1 MIEEVKT
8 IVSNMDGA
16 TQEGERNVMKKAY
29 IALKNTSIVTNRTSV
44 VTVVYLLSHFQV
56 FYDPMDCNLPG
67 FSVHGIF
74 QARILDWVAISFSRG
89 SF

>member
-16 TQEGERNVMKKAY
+16 TQEGERNMMKKAY

-44 VTVVYLLSHFQV
+44 VTVV
-56 FYDPMDCNLPG
+56 
-67 FSVHGIF
+67 
-74 QARILDWVAISFSRG
+74 
-89 SF
+89 